1 MVRPRHTHRARASHG
16 YTNRAAARQHD
27 ASMARTTTT
36 TRSAP
41 RARHGHG
48 MHARCGEVC
57 ARSAASGSTLRSSV
71 VHDPR
76 PLGRAHGG
84 DMRASS
90 RGSSAQPRARCRASK
105 RSSMSYTSFY
115 IYICALPWHVR
126 VPYAASI

>member
-76 PLGRAHGG
+76 PLGRAHARELERVE
-84 DMRASS
+84 DD
-90 RGSSAQPRARCRASK
+90 AQPRARCRASK